1 MCEGLKKTLDPSELE
16 LWVSMGHLVCDL
28 DVLGSGLQ
36 FHNYQCYLAQNAL
49 RKLEQIF
56 WP

>member
-28 DVLGSGLQ
+28 GVLGSGLQ
-36 FHNYQCYLAQNAL
+36 FHNYQYYLAQNAL

>member
-1 MCEGLKKTLDPSELE
+1 MHCEGLKKTLDPSELE
-16 LWVSMGHLVCDL
+16 LWVSMGHLVCYI
-28 DVLGSGLQ
+28 VLGSELQ
-36 FHNYQCYLAQNAL
+36 FHNYQCYLAQDAL